1 MSILRKFGFSERQE
15 KEIINNLK
23 HGDPLEVVLLDE
35 KVLDVEVL
43 TAVRYD
49 EGNVILQRLDE
60 GGLQYVIVPN
70 ADIC

>member
-35 KVLDVEVL
+35 KILDVEVL

-49 EGNVILQRLDE
+49 EENVILQRLDE